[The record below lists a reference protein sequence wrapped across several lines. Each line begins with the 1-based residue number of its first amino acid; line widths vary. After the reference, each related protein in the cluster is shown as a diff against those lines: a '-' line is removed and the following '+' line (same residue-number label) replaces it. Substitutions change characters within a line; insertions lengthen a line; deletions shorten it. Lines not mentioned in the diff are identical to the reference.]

1 MVYNYFDESA
11 VLLYK
16 DKLVERIEKDYADAA
31 GYVNVRYGI
40 STETIQHIENIVK
53 DNTNTIDK
61 RLYTKLLNDLYMT
74 AAPID
79 FIKISGIPFIYNV
92 GQWDTAN
99 IINRIMEEKK
109 VAAHDILYCTADLS
123 VFIQGTKEDNDYRIH
138 YIGLEFEK
146 KPDNY
151 TGYWDLFLN
160 NEEDIN
166 ATYEMIEQNKNN
178 LDLKDNQYLL
188 LHSVEDK
195 SDKIIDIFKWKNN
208 KYERIVRNQRFNSMH
223 FGEVKPKD
231 EYQAIAM
238 DSLLTN
244 DVTMLGGPAGGGKS
258 FLALTYLFDLYE
270 HNKIDR
276 IIVFCN
282 PAGAR
287 NAVKLGFYPGTVREK
302 LLSTQAG
309 HILESKIGDSTEVN
323 KLIDEGAVQLIP
335 VVDAR
340 GYEVPPNSGVWI
352 SEAQNLTSDLLR
364 LILQRCGEDNIKVI
378 VDGDR
383 EEQLDMEI
391 YAEDNGMQ
399 KMSQVFRGSHLF
411 GQVDLQ
417 NIYRSEIARLAQ
429 QMR

>member
-11 VLLYK
+11 VLFYK

-40 STETIQHIENIVK
+40 STETIQHIEYTIK

-61 RLYTKLLNDLYMT
+61 RPYIKLLNDLYMT

-99 IINRIMEEKK
+99 VINRIIEEKK
-109 VAAHDILYCTADLS
+109 VAIHDIRYCTADLS
-123 VFIQGTKEDNDYRIH
+123 TFIQGTKEDNDYLIR
-138 YIGLEFEK
+138 YIGLEFDK

-166 ATYEMIEQNKNN
+166 AAYEMIEQNKNN
-178 LDLKDNQYLL
+178 LDLKDNQYLIL
-188 LHSVEDK
+188 YNNDEP
-195 SDKIIDIFKWKNN
+195 IDIFKWKDE
-208 KYERIVRNQRFNSMH
+208 KYKRIVRNQRFNSYH
-223 FGEVKPKD
+223 FGETKPRD
-231 EYQAIAM
+231 VYQSIAM
-238 DSLLTN
+238 DSLMN
-244 DVTMLGGPAGGGKS
+244 NQVTLLGGVAGSGKS
-258 FLALTYLFDLYE
+258 YLALTYLFDLYE
-270 HNKIDR
+270 NSKIDR

-287 NAVKLGFYPGTVREK
+287 NAVKLGFYPGEVKDK
-302 LLSTQAG
+302 LLSTQVG

-364 LILQRCGEDNIKVI
+364 LVLQRCGEDNVKVI

-383 EEQLDMEI
+383 EEQLDMEV